1 MIAVIGQV
9 NDIEKINEME
19 KRAKRKQDFCISL
32 IGALMVCVMLSITY
46 VSFLYRE
53 YSVATPIAM
62 CCNFAITFL
71 FIEMAKSLVR
81 GRLNWTN
88 FTPATYKY
96 QKVAQTYRK
105 GLTPTVYYQS
115 TDSRDYFDMF
125 AYVQSQY
132 GNPIPVKIG
141 TFKRKIVSINEYD
154 DVVFDLTNMICLDP
168 E

>member
-1 MIAVIGQV
+1 MISVIGQV
-9 NDIEKINEME
+9 NDVKQIDEME
-19 KRAKRKQDFCISL
+19 KSAKRKQDFYISL
-32 IGALMVCVMLSITY
+32 IGAIMVCVMLGITY
-46 VSFLYRE
+46 VSFLYKE
-53 YSVATPIAM
+53 YSIATPIAM
-62 CCNFAITFL
+62 CCNFVITFL
-71 FIEMAKSLVR
+71 FIEMAKSLVK

-96 QKVAQTYRK
+96 QKVTKTYRK
-105 GLTPTVYYQS
+105 GQMPTVYYKS

-125 AYVQSQY
+125 AYDQSQY